1 VTPATSVN
9 LVRQFLIIHTDL
21 LAGSAGNAYIYIYIY
36 IYIYMHGIW
45 PIVHWCLRGA
55 SEGSPLWPNL

>member
-21 LAGSAGNAYIYIYIY
+21 LAGSVGNAYIYIYIY

-45 PIVHWCLRGA
+45 GMANRSLVLKRSFRKLSSLA
-55 SEGSPLWPNL
+55 

>member
-36 IYIYMHGIW
+36 IYIYAWDMANRSL
-45 PIVHWCLRGA
+45 VLKRSFRKLSSLA
-55 SEGSPLWPNL
+55 